1 MTTPYKSTHH
11 KAAKLARLQCDIDAE
26 AMQLLQEECILS
38 PRGRHLGLAR
48 AINKCVYAYLGGKK
62 IFQERQE
69 S

>member
-1 MTTPYKSTHH
+1 MTTPYKPTHQ
-11 KAAKLARLQCDIDAE
+11 KAPKLARLQCDIDAE

-62 IFQERQE
+62 IFQDRQE